1 MITFG
6 NRSRE
11 AYIVK
16 ASKLPEFTLCLIV
29 SGVLFDFPNSPCSGS
44 QSAGLYH
51 VPAKRLSL
59 FLIAAFC
66 RVASN
71 PTPT

>member
-29 SGVLFDFPNSPCSGS
+29 SGVLFDFPNFARSGS
-44 QSAGLYH
+44 QSAGLFHHSY
-51 VPAKRLSL
+51 PLECNRLGL
-59 FLIAAFC
+59 HL
-66 RVASN
+66 
-71 PTPT
+71 